1 MLFAQH
7 STLFLMRKRFEQQN
21 QLDAELIPEV
31 KIDGKSRHEL
41 PQLLA
46 GLQYIFVTPDLNAPE
61 KAQNERI
68 TELIAR
74 FAPASPLRE
83 AVCVSLEARRRQKMA
98 KTGVFGQT
106 LFKLII
112 NALKRI
118 IHTFDPPPFNV

>member
-1 MLFAQH
+1 M
-7 STLFLMRKRFEQQN
+7 
-21 QLDAELIPEV
+21 
-31 KIDGKSRHEL
+31 
-41 PQLLA
+41 PQR
-46 GLQYIFVTPDLNAPE
+46 QKKAPE

-106 LFKLII
+106 LS
-112 NALKRI
+112 ASP
-118 IHTFDPPPFNV
+118 TGC